1 MSRFSQMA
9 KGSFKVKLQPLPFEG
24 QEPGSSLARMSI
36 DKEISG
42 ELVATTRGQ
51 MLAAGTGTPGSAGYV
66 AIERVEGSL
75 GGRQGSFV
83 LMHSGLMDR
92 GAPSL
97 KVSVVPDSGTGELTG
112 LAGDFEIQISAG
124 QHNYEFRYTL
134 AADESQPKG

>member
-1 MSRFSQMA
+1 MSTHSQLA

-24 QEPGSSLARMSI
+24 QEPGTTLARMSI

-42 ELVATTRGQ
+42 DLVASTRGQ

-66 AIERVEGSL
+66 AVELVQGSL
-75 GGRQGSFV
+75 GGRQGSFA
-83 LMHSGLMDR
+83 LMHTGVMDR

-112 LAGDFEIQISAG
+112 LAGQFDILISAG
-124 QHNYEFRYTL
+124 QHNYEFRYSL
-134 AADESQPKG
+134 PAAEGPGA

>member
-1 MSRFSQMA
+1 MTAQIA

-24 QEPGSSLARMSI
+24 QEEGTSLARMSI

-42 ELVATTRGQ
+42 DLTATTRGQ

-66 AIERVEGSL
+66 AVELVTGSV
-75 GGRQGSFV
+75 GGRSGSFA
-83 LMHSGLMDR
+83 LMHTGLMNR

-112 LAGDFEIQISAG
+112 LAGDFDIQISAG

-134 AADESQPKG
+134 PGEELG

>member
-1 MSRFSQMA
+1 MTEQIAR
-9 KGSFKVKLQPLPFEG
+9 GSFKVKLQPLPFEG
-24 QEPGSSLARMSI
+24 QEPGTNLARMSI

-42 ELVATTRGQ
+42 DLTATTRGQ

-66 AIERVEGSL
+66 AMEVVEGSL
-75 GGRQGSFV
+75 GGRAGSFT
-83 LMHSGLMDR
+83 LMHTGLMNR

-134 AADESQPKG
+134 PALESA

>member
-1 MSRFSQMA
+1 MNIA

-24 QEPGSSLARMSI
+24 QEPGTSLARMSI
-36 DKEISG
+36 DKDISG
-42 ELVATTRGQ
+42 DLSATTRGQ

-75 GGRQGSFV
+75 HGKQGSFA
-83 LMHSGLMDR
+83 LMHTGLMAR
-92 GAPSL
+92 GTPSL

-112 LAGDFEIQISAG
+112 LAGDFDILISAG

-134 AADESQPKG
+134 AGQDSDPK